1 MKSKIKLSV
10 SMLAVLVLNAACG
23 GDFAATGLQGPKT
36 FDMLNAVNSASTAN
50 VAMVAEKETEAIIA
64 PTVVGVC
71 HLGDLD
77 VITKAR
83 PECGA
88 PDLLITVKDKKGER
102 LLKKTSAAVLK
113 GAQGIA
119 AINAEISK
127 ELRTNV
133 TGEEFDIL
141 VCLDGTKNDKC
152 GDEPIKDVNNELV
165 AKNLERAN
173 PIPKVPDPK
182 DPQGVCPQGSG
193 GLLMYHEHYKITAA
207 ITLAPEIAPQPNQVG
222 KEAQLQLRNFRFTK
236 EQEAQLQIPV
246 GPAAA
251 NDPRKEETGLN
262 RVRIPLAMH
271 DQAACPQPQVRTNG
285 CFARETRL
293 NITPGVAVRIDSLYP
308 NAKVLLADG
317 RQATIK
323 KVVAGPEKKPMIAFE
338 TDDGDELIVTSEHPM
353 YTQEGVKKA
362 KDVRITDKFKTMAG
376 KMVSL
381 RAISQKP
388 YAENV
393 YNVELEGSEEADHLL
408 IAEGLVTGD
417 LYLQQKLQ
425 QAAPLDLG
433 LPQFLS
439 VR

>member
-10 SMLAVLVLNAACG
+10 SMFAVLVLNAACG
-23 GDFAATGLQGPKT
+23 GDFAATSIGGPKT
-36 FDMLNAVNSASTAN
+36 FDMLNAVNSPSTQAN

-71 HLGDLD
+71 HLGDID

-83 PECGA
+83 PECAA

-102 LLKKTSAAVLK
+102 LLKKTSAATLK
-113 GAQGIA
+113 AAQGVA
-119 AINAEISK
+119 AINAEIAK

-152 GDEPIKDVNNELV
+152 GDEPIKNVNDQLV
-165 AKNLERAN
+165 VKNLEQPR
-173 PIPKVPDPK
+173 PVDPNN
-182 DPQGVCPQGSG
+182 PQGACPQGSG

-207 ITLAPEIAPQPNQVG
+207 ITLAPRIAPQQNEVG

-236 EQEAQLQIPV
+236 EQEAQLPIPV
-246 GPAAA
+246 RHG
-251 NDPRKEETGLN
+251 DPNQTAKNEPQLN
-262 RVRIPLAMH
+262 RVVIPLAMH
-271 DQAACPQPQVRTNG
+271 DQAACPQPSVRTNG

-338 TDDGDELIVTSEHPM
+338 TEEGDELIVTTEHPM

-376 KMVSL
+376 KQVSL

-425 QAAPLDLG
+425 KAAPLDLG